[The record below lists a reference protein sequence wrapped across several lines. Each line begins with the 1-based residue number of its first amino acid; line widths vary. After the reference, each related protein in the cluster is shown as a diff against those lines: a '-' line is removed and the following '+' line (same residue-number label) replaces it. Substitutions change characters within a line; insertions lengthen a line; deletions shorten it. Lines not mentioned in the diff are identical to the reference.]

1 MTQQNLVDE
10 WYKHYQDTNPE
21 VFSDFIYQRSNMY
34 EHHMKGTLADVCKSL
49 EVIPGVKFVNC
60 ELVTD
65 ETQIDKLFP
74 VKNVLHS
81 RNILAVINFN
91 LSAKGDKGVI
101 EEKSIRKILLLPKIV
116 DDFYYYLNGN
126 RYNAVYQMVD
136 RGTYTTERALSLRT
150 LLMPIFLTKDAVSYT
165 AECGF
170 SVSGNAIKLDLFKI
184 QINLLYYFAAKLG
197 KLSLLL
203 EAFNLGDGKVYL
215 SDEYQ
220 PVDTHYSFK
229 LGRGTRRLVNVQKSL
244 FDSPIAS
251 VVIVSLI
258 NFLSATKPSATD
270 EEDSENFFWQY
281 KLGRIFSTNA
291 SANLEKGRSI
301 LVSLE
306 RILDEC
312 TKKNLIHI
320 APEDKSNIY
329 DVLRWMFV
337 FYDKLHEE
345 DNMDFATKRIRLT
358 EYVLLPLITK
368 LSEST
373 YRIFNSKR
381 VNLARLETVF
391 SNIGPDFI
399 IKKLVTNQLLRYVSL
414 TNNFDIFSAL
424 KLTQGGPQGLGENE
438 IVLKYRGQHP
448 SYVGRVSLMAAS
460 AGDPGVTMTMT
471 PFISLENYFFFD
483 TECKNR
489 TVEELRW

>member
-1 MTQQNLVDE
+1 MSSNNLVDK
-10 WYKHYQDTNPE
+10 WYHQYQASNPE
-21 VFSDFIYQRSNMY
+21 VFSDFIYQRSRMY
-34 EHHMKGTLADVCKSL
+34 ETHMKDTLTDVCKSL
-49 EVIPGVKFVNC
+49 EVIPGVKFLDC

-74 VKNVLHS
+74 VKNVLYS
-81 RNILAVINFN
+81 QNILAVINFN

-101 EEKSIRKILLLPKIV
+101 EEKTIRKILLLPRIV

-136 RGTYTTERALSLRT
+136 RGTYTTERALSLKT
-150 LLMPIFLTKDAVSYT
+150 LLMPIFLTKEAASYT
-165 AECGF
+165 SECGF
-170 SVSGNAIKLDLFKI
+170 TITGNAIKLDLFKR

-197 KLSLLL
+197 KLSSILNL
-203 EAFNLGDGKVYL
+203 FNLGEGKVYL
-215 SDEYQ
+215 TDDYQ
-220 PVDTHYSFK
+220 PSETHYAFK
-229 LGRGTRRLVNVQKSL
+229 LGRGTKRLVNIQKSL
-244 FDSPIAS
+244 FDSPIAP
-251 VVIVSLI
+251 IVLVTLI
-258 NFLSATKPSATD
+258 NFLSATKPGAAD
-270 EEDSENFFWQY
+270 EENEESFFWQY

-291 SANLEKGRSI
+291 NANLEKGRSI

-320 APEDKSNIY
+320 LPEDKQSIY
-329 DVLRWMFV
+329 DVLKWMFV
-337 FYDKLHEE
+337 FYEKLHED

-414 TNNFDIFSAL
+414 TNNFDLFSAL

-471 PFISLENYFFFD
+471 PFISLQNYFFFD
-483 TECKNR
+483 TECNNKTNEAL
-489 TVEELRW
+489 TW